1 MSLSILD
8 HAVNVLLRE
17 GGTAGNS
24 HGLLSTGA
32 LVLCGDVHNA
42 VGVNIEGDL
51 NLGYAA
57 RCGGDTGQLEGT
69 QVLVVA
75 GEFAL
80 TLEHLNRHGR
90 LVVFSGRE
98 GLRTLGGNSGVALDQ
113 LGHHATLSFDT
124 EGQRGHVDQQ
134 NVLAV
139 ALEHASLQGCTHCHN
154 LIGVNTL
161 VGLTTGEFLHQVSHG
176 GHTGGTTHEHD
187 LGNIRNLD
195 ACFLDNVLE
204 GLLGAFEQ
212 IAGEVLKLCAR
223 ELLVQVNRT
232 FGSHRE
238 VLQRNVGAGC
248 AGELLLSLLS
258 CLLQTL
264 QSDLVFG
271 EVCTGLGL
279 NLLKQ
284 PIHNAL
290 IPVVAAQAVVAAS
303 CAHLNGREAIFIL
316 ANFKQGD
323 VEGTAAKVEDQNQFV
338 FFTLVQTV
346 SQCSC
351 GRLVHNAQNV
361 QTRDLAGFLSSL
373 ALGVVEVCGNGD
385 NRIGHLVVQVCFSIV
400 LELLQNTCGNFLRGV
415 FLAVN
420 FRRPVGAHVA
430 LDGRDG
436 AINVSDRLALCYAA
450 HQNVAILG
458 ECDHGGGG
466 AGAFSVRDNFRLAT
480 FKGGYD
486 RVSGAEVN
494 TNCTCHVLY
503 SLVLC
508 PASWRGGFL
517 G

>member
-1 MSLSILD
+1 M
-8 HAVNVLLRE
+8 
-17 GGTAGNS
+17 
-24 HGLLSTGA
+24 
-32 LVLCGDVHNA
+32 HNA

-98 GLRTLGGNSGVALDQ
+98 GLRTLGRNSGVALDQ
-113 LGHHATLSFDT
+113 LGHHATLGFDT

-139 ALEHASLQGCTHCHN
+139 ALEHACLQGCTHCHN

-161 VGLTTGEFLHQVSHG
+161 VGFATGEFLHQVSHG

-212 IAGEVLKLCAR
+212 VAGEVLKLCAS
-223 ELLVQVNRT
+223 ELLVQVNRA
-232 FGSHRE
+232 FGGYRE

-271 EVCTGLGL
+271 EVCAGLGL
-279 NLLKQ
+279 DLLK
-284 PIHNAL
+284 
-290 IPVVAAQAVVAAS
+290 
-303 CAHLNGREAIFIL
+303 
-316 ANFKQGD
+316 
-323 VEGTAAKVEDQNQFV
+323 
-338 FFTLVQTV
+338 
-346 SQCSC
+346 
-351 GRLVHNAQNV
+351 
-361 QTRDLAGFLSSL
+361 
-373 ALGVVEVCGNGD
+373 
-385 NRIGHLVVQVCFSIV
+385 
-400 LELLQNTCGNFLRGV
+400 
-415 FLAVN
+415 
-420 FRRPVGAHVA
+420 
-430 LDGRDG
+430 
-436 AINVSDRLALCYAA
+436 
-450 HQNVAILG
+450 
-458 ECDHGGGG
+458 
-466 AGAFSVRDNFRLAT
+466 
-480 FKGGYD
+480 
-486 RVSGAEVN
+486 
-494 TNCTCHVLY
+494 
-503 SLVLC
+503 
-508 PASWRGGFL
+508 
-517 G
+517 